1 MRASPSSS
9 HAPRDAEAAGG
20 VTLRSDSA
28 ARTRR
33 LGEALGALLQ
43 PGDMLL
49 LTGDLGA
56 GKTTLTQGIGAGLGV
71 RDVIN
76 SPTFTILKEHEGR
89 LPLYHFDLYRI
100 ESPDEIYMLGFDE
113 YFQANGVSVVEWAER
128 GEPVEPGQRAPWP
141 ESALRIEMTTTGPE
155 SRGLRLSA
163 TGARGAELARAWA
176 QAAGEV

>member
-9 HAPRDAEAAGG
+9 HTPRNAEAAGS

-100 ESPDEIYMLGFDE
+100 ESPDEIYALGFEE
-113 YFQANGVSVVEWAER
+113 YFQADGVSVVEWAER
-128 GEPVEPGQRAPWP
+128 GEPAEPGRRPPWP
-141 ESALRIEMTTTGPE
+141 ESALRVEMTTTGPE
-155 SRGLRLSA
+155 SRALRLSA